1 MDINQFKITRKFLSE
16 ILEVANGTV
25 TRKISKYEDELK
37 GHGTKVPLKVARQ
50 AIKESYSKD
59 YKPLKQIQC
68 FFNFKG
74 GTGKTTITYNI
85 AFLLYLFGYKILV
98 IDCDAQ
104 GHLTKSILENSDNNH
119 VSIFEVLAKSH
130 SIKDSIINVMPEF
143 DLIPSSVKIS
153 FVDSLLSNQVR
164 REEVLKDILT
174 PLREEYDFIFFDVNP
189 SLSVLN
195 RNVLVVSDR
204 VNIISEAQPFSF
216 QGMEM
221 LLQEFDQLGKVAM
234 NSKIDYR
241 VLINKLEPKLKS
253 NIDIVNALQDNAEL
267 KDKLFENAVRK
278 CDDFNFSSKN
288 QIPIPLITN
297 KNNSNAKEDI
307 LQLGKEMLEDSCV
320 KTSESEVKH
329 AA

>member
-1 MDINQFKITRKFLSE
+1 MDINQFKITRKFLCD
-16 ILEVANGTV
+16 ILEVATGTMS
-25 TRKISKYEDELK
+25 RRIAKYENELK

-50 AIKESYSKD
+50 VIKESYSKNHSP
-59 YKPLKQIQC
+59 KKQIQC

-104 GHLTKSILENSDNNH
+104 GHLTKSILEGSDSNH

-130 SIKDSIINVMPEF
+130 QIGDAIINVMPEF

-164 REEVLKDILT
+164 REEVLKDILS
-174 PLREEYDFIFFDVNP
+174 PLRKQYDFIFFDVNP

-221 LLQEFDQLGKVAM
+221 LLQEFDQLSKVAM

-267 KDKLFENAVRK
+267 KNKLFENAVRK

-307 LQLGKEMLEDSCV
+307 LQLGKEMLIDSCAETV
-320 KTSESEVKH
+320 NKEVRD